1 MTKKNNEKI
10 AVILFNLGAP
20 DKLQAV
26 RPFLFNLFFDK
37 NIIRLPYFLR
47 LPLAYLIS
55 KKRDKTAQEI
65 YKILGGGSPLLLNT
79 QKQADALQ
87 TTLNKNKDNQFQCFI
102 AMRYWHPMVK
112 QTLSEV
118 KNFNPDRVILLPL
131 YPQYSTT
138 TSGSSLQQWHQ
149 FASEYKDI
157 TQAICCYPNNQG
169 FIDASADLLNQQLKK
184 IKDFSD
190 WRILFSAHGLPKN
203 IVDAG
208 DPYCQQIELTAQKIA
223 EKIEKKPEWLVCY
236 QSRVGPLKWVEPYTE
251 DEIIRAGKEKKSLIV
266 MPIAFVSEH
275 SETLVELDHEYR
287 ELAEENQVKDY
298 IRINTV
304 SEAKHFIDGLADEVH
319 HILQSDEKLVSS
331 CSGFRCAASYKD
343 CPHHQN

>member
-1 MTKKNNEKI
+1 MIKKNKEKI

-20 DKLQAV
+20 DNLQAV

-65 YKILGGGSPLLLNT
+65 YKILGGGSPLLPNT
-79 QKQADALQ
+79 QKQADLLQ
-87 TTLNKNKDNQFQCFI
+87 KNLNKDKKKQFQCFI
-102 AMRYWHPMVK
+102 AMRYWHPMIK
-112 QTLSEV
+112 QTLEQV
-118 KNFNPDRVILLPL
+118 KDFNPDKIILLPL

-138 TSGSSLQQWHQ
+138 TSGSSLQQWHK
-149 FASEYKDI
+149 FAPEYKNI
-157 TQAICCYPNNQG
+157 TQEVCCYPDNQG
-169 FIDASADLLNQQLKK
+169 FIDASAMLLNQQLKK
-184 IKDFSD
+184 IKNFSE
-190 WRILFSAHGLPKN
+190 WRILFSAHGLPQN

-223 EKIEKKPEWLVCY
+223 DKINDKPEWLVCY

-251 DEIIRAGKEKKSLIV
+251 DEIIRAGSDKKSLIV

-287 ELAEENQVKDY
+287 ELAEENHVKTY

-304 SEAKHFIDGLADEVH
+304 SENPNFIDGLTDEVDN
-319 HILQSDEKLVSS
+319 ILKSDKKLVSS
-331 CSGFRCAASYKD
+331 CSGFQCAKKYKD
-343 CPHHQN
+343 CPHH